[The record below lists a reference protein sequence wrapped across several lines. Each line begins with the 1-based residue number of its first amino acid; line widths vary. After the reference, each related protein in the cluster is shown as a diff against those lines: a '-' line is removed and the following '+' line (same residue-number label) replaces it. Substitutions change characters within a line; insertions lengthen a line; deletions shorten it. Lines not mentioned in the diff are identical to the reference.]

1 MCSIN
6 IYVLKLEDGKYY
18 IGKTNDVES
27 RFKQHINGKGSA
39 WTRKYRP
46 ISVLRTI
53 LTTSDFEEDKVTK
66 EYMAKYGIDN
76 VRGGAYVEV
85 ELSELQIESLHIE
98 IWSAKGHCT
107 QCGRPGH
114 FVKDCYAKTD
124 VNGNK
129 IIYEDDTESE
139 SSFHEEWVCDHCEKD
154 FATKK
159 ECLKHENHCRERKSS
174 TCGCYRCGREG
185 HYSYECYATRHLK
198 GYYIDD

>member
-18 IGKTNDVES
+18 IGKTNDVEC
-27 RFKQHINGKGSA
+27 RFQQHINGKGSA

-53 LTTSDFEEDKVTK
+53 LATSDFEEDKVTK
-66 EYMAKYGIDN
+66 EYMAKYGINN

-85 ELSELQIESLHIE
+85 ELSELQMESLQVE
-98 IWSAKGHCT
+98 IWSAKGDCT
-107 QCGRPGH
+107 QCGRHGH

-139 SSFHEEWVCDHCEKD
+139 SSSHEEWVCEHCMKD

-159 ECLKHENHCRERKSS
+159 ACLKHENNCRGRKSS
-174 TCGCYRCGREG
+174 RCACYRCGREG

>member
-27 RFKQHINGKGSA
+27 RFQQHIKGKGSA

-53 LTTSDFEEDKVTK
+53 LTSSDFEEDKVTK

-85 ELSELQIESLHIE
+85 ELSELQMEALHIE
-98 IWSAKGHCT
+98 IWSAKGKCT
-107 QCGRPGH
+107 RCGRNGH

-124 VNGNK
+124 INGNK
-129 IIYEDDTESE
+129 IICEDETESE
-139 SSFHEEWVCDHCEKD
+139 SDEEWVCEHCQKD
-154 FATKK
+154 FATKQA
-159 ECLKHENHCRERKSS
+159 CIKHENNCGKHQSS
-174 TCGCYRCGREG
+174 TCHCYRCGREG
-185 HYSYECYATRHLK
+185 HYSYKCYATRHLK